1 MKFEKTETFKYLGS
15 LVTVDNNIS
24 ADIQARLMAG
34 NMCYYALQNV
44 LRSKN
49 ISRKAK
55 LNVYKTIMR
64 PVVTYGSE
72 TWTLTKKDELQINI
86 WERKVLRRIFGP
98 VKDRGMWRIR
108 SSKELASLRR
118 ERFGNSN

>member
-15 LVTVDNNIS
+15 LVTVYNNIS
-24 ADIQARLMAG
+24 ADIQARLTAG
-34 NMCYYALQNV
+34 NMRYYALQNV

-64 PVVTYGSE
+64 PVVTYGGE

-108 SSKELASLRR
+108 SSKELASLKR
-118 ERFGNSN
+118 ERFRNSN